1 MVDFLPSTVDSVAD
15 EERDPRVVGVDSEDA
30 DKLLSALS
38 SETGRN
44 ILSALYEEPATP
56 TTIAERVD
64 TSLQNVRYHLE
75 KLEDGNLIEVAD
87 TAYSEKGREMKVY
100 APTAGPLV
108 LFAGNED
115 DTVGLESALSNL
127 LGGLGVLG
135 VASLV
140 VQRLSAGRLLPSFGS
155 SSGGDSYDD
164 GGYQGGNETGDS
176 GSGADG
182 NSNLSTDSTTAPATD
197 SADETVTV
205 TESVPDSGTEVTT
218 QASETTETA
227 GDATTTTLDQTTDG
241 VQETATTA
249 VQTVTEGSATAGVP
263 PGLLFFL
270 GGALILALGFAV
282 WYIRVYRKSA

>member
-38 SETGRN
+38 SKTGRN
-44 ILSALYEEPATP
+44 ILSTLYEEPATP
-56 TTIAERVD
+56 ATIAERVD

-127 LGGLGVLG
+127 LGGLGILG

-140 VQRLSAGRLLPSFGS
+140 VQRLATGGLFPFPFSTTSN
-155 SSGGDSYDD
+155 GDSD
-164 GGYQGGNETGDS
+164 GGYQGGDS
-176 GSGADG
+176 ADSGADG
-182 NSNLSTDSTTAPATD
+182 NSNLSNDSTTAVTTD

-205 TESVPDSGTEVTT
+205 TESVPDSGTEAATRT
-218 QASETTETA
+218 SETTETA
-227 GDATTTTLDQTTDG
+227 GDATTTTLDQTTDV
-241 VQETATTA
+241 VQETTTTT
-249 VQTVTEGSATAGVP
+249 VQTIAEGSTTAGVP

-270 GGALILALGFAV
+270 GGALILALGFVV
-282 WYIRVYRKSA
+282 WYVRVYRKSA